1 MFSSGKVVELFYDV
15 VSPYSWLRYIL
26 IYVLI
31 LCFKVLCRYR
41 NIWNINLKF
50 KPAFLTGL
58 MYMVSDLKLRSDLSE
73 KDSLNVMCFVTAV
86 AEKGKEGDTLERVSR
101 ELWTRK
107 WHTHQD
113 ITQKSQLI
121 KDKLKSVKEEA
132 LFYPFLHCFGFLFI
146 VCHVN
151 GKAKVFVG
159 SDGFELMAYF
169 IVVSQI
175 LSYPN
180 KPIESIFIQLSGDA

>member
-15 VSPYSWLRYIL
+15 VSPYSWLR
-26 IYVLI
+26 
-31 LCFKVLCRYR
+31 

-50 KPAFLTGL
+50 KPAFLTGVI
-58 MYMVSDLKLRSDLSE
+58 YMNHISFILFFLLLSVAFL
-73 KDSLNVMCFVTAV
+73 DSLNVMCFVTAV

-113 ITQKSQLI
+113 ITHILRCLKSQLI

-169 IVVSQI
+169 IGN
-175 LSYPN
+175 YY
-180 KPIESIFIQLSGDA
+180 